1 MSRKTKTRKPSQ
13 PKQPSA
19 VSRWWGR
26 QSDHRRK
33 QIGRS
38 SGWIVI
44 ALVGAL
50 VTVVGMKALERR
62 VLRTPIGATPQAVQ
76 FRLTSIPDWMP
87 SRLATR
93 IVDAI
98 APATADFNDPK
109 LTETV
114 YARARMNPWIGKIT
128 RVSKQRGDSQSVGV
142 IEIDATY
149 RRAVARIQVAGGYA
163 YVDAEGYRLPAAE
176 VPQWVA
182 AVPVPGGQAPK
193 QISYLHPGD
202 APPGLTPRQIHYI
215 LIDGVQAPAPPVGQA
230 WAGKD
235 LQAGL
240 SLIGLVST
248 RRYASQ
254 ITVVDV
260 RNCDGRINRD
270 EPHLRMSAQYGRGRP
285 TDIRFGR
292 FPAPDGGDYVVSPE
306 RKLRYLDDYVA
317 DHEGWLAGRNS
328 YIDLRF
334 DQLHVSMN

>member
-1 MSRKTKTRKPSQ
+1 MSRKTKQRKPS
-13 PKQPSA
+13 QPSA

-26 QSDHRRK
+26 QSDQRRK
-33 QIGRS
+33 QMGRS
-38 SGWIVI
+38 GGWIAV

-50 VTVVGMKALERR
+50 VTVFGMKALERR
-62 VLRTPIGATPQAVQ
+62 VLRTPVGAVPRAVQ
-76 FRLTSIPDWMP
+76 FRLTNRPDWMP
-87 SRLATR
+87 ARLATR

-98 APATADFNDPK
+98 APATADFNDSK
-109 LTETV
+109 LTATV
-114 YARARMNPWIGKIT
+114 YDRACANPWIHEIT
-128 RVSKQRGDSQSVGV
+128 RVSKQRGDAHSVGV

-163 YVDAEGYRLPAAE
+163 YVDAEGHRLPAAE

-182 AVPVPGGQAPK
+182 AAPVASGEIARQV
-193 QISYLHPGD
+193 SYLHPGD

-215 LIDGVQAPAPPVGQA
+215 LIDGVEAPAPPVGQA
-230 WAGKD
+230 WSGSD

-240 SLIGLVST
+240 SLINIVSS

-270 EPHLRMSAQYGRGRP
+270 EPHLRMSAQHGRGRP

-292 FPAPDGGDYVVSPE
+292 FPTPDGGDYVVSPE

-317 DHEGWLAGRNS
+317 DHDGWLAGRNS

>member
-1 MSRKTKTRKPSQ
+1 MSRKTKKRKP
-13 PKQPSA
+13 QPST
-19 VSRWWGR
+19 VSSWWGR
-26 QSDHRRK
+26 QSDQRRR

-38 SGWIVI
+38 GGWIAV
-44 ALVGAL
+44 AVVGAL
-50 VTVVGMKALERR
+50 VTVFGMKALERR
-62 VLRTPIGATPQAVQ
+62 VLRTPAGAAPRPVQ
-76 FRLTSIPDWMP
+76 FRLTNRPDWMP
-87 SRLATR
+87 ARLATR

-109 LTETV
+109 LTATV
-114 YARARMNPWIGKIT
+114 YDQASANPWIHEIT
-128 RVSKQRGDSQSVGV
+128 RVSKKRGDSRSVGV

-182 AVPVPGGQAPK
+182 AAPVAAGEAPR
-193 QISYLHPGD
+193 QVSYLHPGD

-215 LIDGVQAPAPPVGQA
+215 LIDGVQAPASPVGQA
-230 WAGKD
+230 WAGSD

-240 SLIGLVST
+240 NLVSLVAS
-248 RRYASQ
+248 RKYASQ
-254 ITVVDV
+254 VTVVDV

-317 DHEGWLAGRNS
+317 DHDGWLAGRNS